1 MRTVVIPEK
10 KSFPDIFVLL
20 PIFALCIDL
29 FTPFLIWKNV
39 LPAAIRWGSHA
50 AILIMIMVSILR
62 MLSFNHIPRFF
73 WLFVAISLTWSY
85 VALGQGQGI
94 PSTVWGVWVLFQF
107 PLVYLFIYLQPNIP
121 EQFPIYVRR
130 YGLILLGVEVII
142 QLLQYFAGE
151 IPGDQLAGLFGENGT
166 GNAVIF
172 EILICCICL
181 GYWMTSKRW
190 FGVVIALVL
199 SGLSSVLG
207 EMKLFP
213 IVITLIG
220 IIAVFV
226 YAIENRSLSKFFVY
240 SGLIFTVLVGFAY
253 LYNIVVPSASE
264 TPLQTYITDPSSLFT
279 YLTRTE
285 SYYKGEGV
293 TYTDIGRA
301 AAVEIGWNSLQK
313 DPVTFLFGYGIGSRS
328 ESRTLGTAGVALT
341 TGGLGVSVGT
351 SLLVVMQEMGLI
363 GLVVLGGIYIGIILS
378 LVRDIRKNPSSRAVE
393 LRYALLFFSCLWP
406 VYLFYA
412 SVLLMRVPM
421 LLYWALLGYVFAES
435 HVPMINIKKVSA

>member
-1 MRTVVIPEK
+1 
-10 KSFPDIFVLL
+10 
-20 PIFALCIDL
+20 
-29 FTPFLIWKNV
+29 
-39 LPAAIRWGSHA
+39 
-50 AILIMIMVSILR
+50 
-62 MLSFNHIPRFF
+62 
-73 WLFVAISLTWSY
+73 
-85 VALGQGQGI
+85 
-94 PSTVWGVWVLFQF
+94 
-107 PLVYLFIYLQPNIP
+107 
-121 EQFPIYVRR
+121 
-130 YGLILLGVEVII
+130 
-142 QLLQYFAGE
+142 
-151 IPGDQLAGLFGENGT
+151 
-166 GNAVIF
+166 
-172 EILICCICL
+172 
-181 GYWMTSKRW
+181 MTSKRW